1 MFRRHISNDPS
12 NFPLTDPTARHV
24 ILACPAGTRKQPPRL
39 SHRVVAAQLHGAA
52 GDDDGGELPAHG
64 AVGEQ
69 LPGPLRLQA
78 PGFGLLLQDLVQ
90 LAALDVAALQA
101 SQSFNAQTRAR

>member
-1 MFRRHISNDPS
+1 MS
-12 NFPLTDPTARHV
+12 
-24 ILACPAGTRKQPPRL
+24 CGTRKQPPGP

-52 GDDDGGELPAHG
+52 GDDDGGELPAYG

-69 LPGPLRLQA
+69 LPEPLRLQA
-78 PGFGLLLQDLVQ
+78 SGLRLLLQDLLQ

-101 SQSFNAQTRAR
+101 SQSFNAQTCAC